1 MEVVHGRIMI
11 DGIDIAKVGIT
22 DLRSRLTIIPQD
34 PELLSGPL
42 RSSLD
47 VLGEYS
53 DAKIVSDFIVVS
65 FLS

>member
-1 MEVVHGRIMI
+1 MI
-11 DGIDIAKVGIT
+11 DGVDIAKVGIT

-34 PELLSGPL
+34 PALLSGPL

-53 DAKIVSDFIVVS
+53 DAQIVSDFVVS